1 MALYTAQPV
10 ANGLRTDH
18 PIPDLPFVD
27 DSHIPVDDGEAIEKI
42 GRHKDDM
49 WGRHDTCRDGGW
61 VAFTTDPNRTEVS
74 WVVRHHPEHGRSVVL
89 YRDQDASAVDSLLMW
104 EEPTALLYRT
114 GGYWWDGTTW
124 YRPSQL
130 FDWGTEKPY
139 LRPVPAA
146 VTITAGDLMRGD
158 PTRARV
164 LNISEVTIPATG
176 PTSDREWSDDL
187 ALWAS
192 HRDDRGLGDSIVTL
206 TAPELVADQLVGVGD
221 MAQIAGIGASTLR
234 AYLSRG
240 EGDIPLPQA
249 VIGGRNMW
257 ARPVAEEWAEQRR
270 RSSEGVE
277 ETVAAAHEG
286 ATNPIGIT
294 ETWKRFSRTFF
305 SLLWDRQ
312 SFRKR
317 WALRWRTETAV
328 REIAEGLSWEVAA
341 SIPKLV
347 GVGDLASTLQ
357 RALIYELRDGR
368 DLHHSLQEHS
378 GDPRDDEVFIGITP
392 AVTKTL
398 DWLIRYEPTAAGRT
412 IERAIGEAENSL
424 NIPRE
429 VTEHSIATALSLDG
443 TLDEATLDAFLERVF
458 TPEAN
463 QA

>member
-1 MALYTAQPV
+1 MALYTFQPV

-27 DSHIPVDDGEAIEKI
+27 DSNIPVDNGEAIEKI
-42 GRHKDDM
+42 GRHKQGM
-49 WGRHDTCRDGGW
+49 WGRHDTCTDGGW
-61 VAFTTDPNRTEVS
+61 VAFTTDPTRNDLA
-74 WVVRHHPEHGRSVVL
+74 WVVRHHPEHGQSVVL
-89 YRDQDASAVDSLLMW
+89 YRDTDASPVDSLLMW
-104 EEPTALLYRT
+104 EEPTGLLYRA
-114 GGYWWDGTTW
+114 GGYWWDGITW

-130 FDWGTEKPY
+130 FDWAAEKTF

-146 VTITAGDLMRGD
+146 VTITAGDLMRDGE

-164 LNISEVTIPATG
+164 LNVGEVTVPATA
-176 PTSDREWSDDL
+176 TSDRGWNDDL

-206 TAPELVADQLVGVGD
+206 TAPELVADQLVGVGE
-221 MAQIAGIGASTLR
+221 MAEIAGIGASTLR
-234 AYLSRG
+234 AYISRG

-277 ETVAAAHEG
+277 EVVSADHEG
-286 ATNPIGIT
+286 AANPIGIT

-305 SLLWDRQ
+305 SLLWERQ

-328 REIAEGLSWEVAA
+328 REIAEGLSWQVAA

-347 GVGDLASTLQ
+347 GVWDLSTTVRQ
-357 RALIYELRDGR
+357 ALVYEFLHGR
-368 DLHHSLQEHS
+368 DLHRSVH
-378 GDPRDDEVFIGITP
+378 RDDPAQRENYVFFGLTP

-398 DWLIRYEPTAAGRT
+398 DWLIRHEPAAAGRA
-412 IERAIGEAENSL
+412 IEQAIGEAEANL
-424 NIPRE
+424 EIPRA
-429 VTEHSIATALSLDG
+429 VTEESIATALSLDG
-443 TLDEATLDAFLERVF
+443 TLDQATREAFLERVF
-458 TPEAN
+458 TPAAN
-463 QA
+463 RI